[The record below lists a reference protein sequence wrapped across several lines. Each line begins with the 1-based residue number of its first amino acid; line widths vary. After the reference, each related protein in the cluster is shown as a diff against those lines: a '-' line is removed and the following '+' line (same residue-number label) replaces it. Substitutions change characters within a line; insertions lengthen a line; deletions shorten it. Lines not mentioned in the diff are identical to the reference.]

1 MIFVQIVILNYII
14 GSCLMLQSYLFP
26 IKYAFLAF
34 PFAAF
39 LFTLPF
45 LIVQYRKHGYINK
58 FRGVIKYLF
67 LLYLMNAC

>member
-1 MIFVQIVILNYII
+1 
-14 GSCLMLQSYLFP
+14 MLQSYLFP